1 MFQALNQWPAVKSGG
16 VKVRGTT
23 SLWCQKKDGVEIRG
37 TTGLQWCQ
45 KVGLRREF
53 PRVWRVGYSPLMPTD
68 APMISVSDLSVY
80 YGDVHAVVNV
90 NLEIPTG
97 EVFGL
102 IGPNGAGK
110 TSMMRV
116 LAGLQEPTFGRV
128 KISGIDLEDDR
139 RQAHAKLGY
148 MPDFAPVDEDLK
160 VWEFLEMYA
169 AAYGIPADKRRERI
183 DYCISLVNLDIKSD
197 ALCKGLS
204 RGMKQRITLAKTL
217 LHDPPLLILDEPA
230 SGLDPKARM
239 DLRDIFRSLAARG
252 KTVLISSH
260 ILTEL
265 SAFCTS
271 IGVMEQGHLR
281 VSGKLQDVIDE
292 LEPKKLLTIEL
303 LRPSDSV
310 DTVLLANG
318 VQDIKRDSS
327 NDLILN
333 CTFDND
339 RDWVASLLVILVK
352 EGIPICGIYE
362 RQFDVEDIFM
372 KLGTENI
379 S

>member
-1 MFQALNQWPAVKSGG
+1 
-16 VKVRGTT
+16 
-23 SLWCQKKDGVEIRG
+23 
-37 TTGLQWCQ
+37 
-45 KVGLRREF
+45 
-53 PRVWRVGYSPLMPTD
+53 
-68 APMISVSDLSVY
+68 
-80 YGDVHAVVNV
+80 
-90 NLEIPTG
+90 
-97 EVFGL
+97 
-102 IGPNGAGK
+102 
-110 TSMMRV
+110 
-116 LAGLQEPTFGRV
+116 
-128 KISGIDLEDDR
+128 
-139 RQAHAKLGY
+139 
-148 MPDFAPVDEDLK
+148 
-160 VWEFLEMYA
+160 
-169 AAYGIPADKRRERI
+169 
-183 DYCISLVNLDIKSD
+183 
-197 ALCKGLS
+197 
-204 RGMKQRITLAKTL
+204 
-217 LHDPPLLILDEPA
+217 
-230 SGLDPKARM
+230 M

-292 LEPKKLLTIEL
+292 LEPKKLLTIEI

>member
-1 MFQALNQWPAVKSGG
+1 MS
-16 VKVRGTT
+16 T
-23 SLWCQKKDGVEIRG
+23 DGV
-37 TTGLQWCQ
+37 
-45 KVGLRREF
+45 
-53 PRVWRVGYSPLMPTD
+53 
-68 APMISVSDLSVY
+68 PMISVSDLNVD

-90 NLEIPTG
+90 NLEIPAG

-116 LAGLQEPTFGRV
+116 LAGLQEPSFGRV
-128 KISGIDLEDDR
+128 KISGIDLEESPR
-139 RQAHAKLGY
+139 LAQAQLGY
-148 MPDFAPVDEDLK
+148 MPDFAPVDEELK
-160 VWEFLEMYA
+160 VWEFLELYA

-239 DLRDIFRSLAARG
+239 DLRDIFRGLAARG

-292 LEPKKLLTIEL
+292 LAPKKQLTIEL
-303 LRPSDSV
+303 LRHSDDV
-310 DTVLLANG
+310 DEILSDNG
-318 VQDIKRDSS
+318 VSDITRDS
-327 NDLILN
+327 NDSMKLH

-339 RDWVASLLVILVK
+339 RDWIASLLVTLVQK
-352 EGIPICGIYE
+352 GVPICGIYE

-372 KLGTENI
+372 QLGAEEV